1 MYYKSNFE
9 MCKNNLK
16 ATWKLIGT
24 IIKKKGQGSAITNK
38 SYNKL

>member
-1 MYYKSNFE
+1 MMHYKSNFE

-16 ATWKLIGT
+16 AWKLIGT